1 MLKQQYQR
9 NPLTH
14 SQKEENKMEK
24 ISKRIDPKEKF
35 IDEAR
40 IHKLLENHTVPS
52 QVDVEHIIEKAL
64 VCDGLSLEDVATL
77 IRVED
82 PKLLESIYAA
92 ASTIK
97 HKIYGNRIV
106 MFAPLYVSNYCVN
119 GCTYCGYKCGNEF
132 TRKRLTDEE
141 LQVEARVLVEM
152 GHKRIVLEAGEDDV
166 NCPIDY
172 ITHAMDVLYKTK
184 VDNGAIRRINVNV
197 AATTVENYKL
207 LKAADIGTYILF
219 QETYHEETYKSFHP
233 KGPKSNYLY
242 HLTAMDRA
250 MEGGI
255 DDVGIGALFGLYDYR
270 FELLGMMMHKEHLE
284 EKFGVGP
291 HTMSVPRIRKAKGV
305 AVEGMPYAVTD
316 EEFKK
321 IVALIRLAVPYT
333 GIILSTRE
341 EVEFR
346 EEVINLGV
354 SQISAGSKTDVGG
367 YHDDDKMESQFELA
381 DERPHKEIIE
391 SLLHK
396 GFLPSYCTACY
407 RAGRTGDRFM
417 QVAKNGSIQNLCHPN
432 ALMTLKEYL
441 MDYCDEDLKALG
453 NKIITENIDK
463 IPSEKM
469 RENTIDR
476 LSRIENG
483 ERDLFF

>member
-1 MLKQQYQR
+1 
-9 NPLTH
+9 
-14 SQKEENKMEK
+14 MEK
-24 ISKRIDPKEKF
+24 ATRKIDPAEKF
-35 IDEAR
+35 IDETR
-40 IHKLLENHTVPS
+40 IYQLLSHTFVPTDDEVL
-52 QVDVEHIIEKAL
+52 QIVEKAL
-64 VCDGLSLEDVATL
+64 LCNGLSLEEVALL
-77 IRVED
+77 IRAENTVQ
-82 PKLLESIYAA
+82 LESIYAA
-92 ASTIK
+92 ASAIK

-119 GCTYCGYKCGNEF
+119 GCTYCGYKCSNAF
-132 TRKRLTDEE
+132 TRKRLSDEE

-152 GHKRIVLEAGEDDV
+152 GHKRIVLEAGEDDM

-172 ITHAMDVLYKTK
+172 ITHAMDILYKTK
-184 VDNGAIRRINVNV
+184 VDQGALRRINVNV
-197 AATTVENYKL
+197 AATTVENYRL

-219 QETYHEETYKSFHP
+219 QETYHEETYKAYHP

-270 FELLGMMMHKEHLE
+270 FELLGLMMHKEHLE

-291 HTMSVPRIRKAKGV
+291 HTISVPRIRKAKGV
-305 AVEGMPYAVTD
+305 AVDDMPFAVSD

-321 IVALIRLAVPYT
+321 IVAIVRLAVPYT

-367 YHDDDKMESQFELA
+367 YHEDIKMESQFELA
-381 DERPHKEIIE
+381 DERPHNEIIE
-391 SLLHK
+391 SLLTK

-441 MDYCDEDLKALG
+441 LDYCDDDLKALG
-453 NKIITENIDK
+453 NKIIQENIDR
-463 IPSEKM
+463 IPSKKM
-469 RENTIDR
+469 RENTVER
-476 LSRIENG
+476 LERIEQG

>member
-1 MLKQQYQR
+1 
-9 NPLTH
+9 
-14 SQKEENKMEK
+14 ME
-24 ISKRIDPKEKF
+24 SNTKRINPEEKF

-40 IHKLLENHTVPS
+40 IFSLLENMTQP
-52 QVDVEHIIEKAL
+52 DADEVEAIVEKAL
-64 VCDGLSLEDVATL
+64 LCDGLSLEEVATL

-82 PKLLESIYAA
+82 QTQLNSIFA
-92 ASTIK
+92 ASRIIK
-97 HKIYGNRIV
+97 QKIYGNRIV

-119 GCTYCGYKCGNEF
+119 GCTYCGYKCANQF
-132 TRKRLTDEE
+132 TRKKLTDEE
-141 LQVEARVLVEM
+141 LMVEARVLVEM
-152 GHKRIVLEAGEDDV
+152 GHKRIVLEAGEDNL

-197 AATTVENYKL
+197 AATTVENYKK

-219 QETYHEETYKSFHP
+219 QETYHEETYKAYHP

-270 FELLGMMMHKEHLE
+270 FEMLGLMMHKEHLE

-291 HTMSVPRIRKAKGV
+291 HTISVPRIRKAIGV
-305 AVEGMPYAVTD
+305 EVEGMPHAVTD
-316 EEFKK
+316 DEFKK
-321 IVALIRLAVPYT
+321 IVSIIRLAVPYT

-341 EVEFR
+341 EIAFR

-354 SQISAGSKTDVGG
+354 SQISAGSKVDVGG
-367 YHDDDKMESQFELA
+367 YHEDAKMESQFELA
-381 DERPHKEIIE
+381 DERSHKEIIE
-391 SLLHK
+391 SLLKK

-432 ALMTLKEYL
+432 ALMTLKEFL

-453 NKIITENIDK
+453 NKMIEDNIDK
-463 IPSEKM
+463 IPSDKM
-469 RENTIDR
+469 RANTVDR
-476 LSRIENG
+476 LARIEQG